1 MMPLFTGPSLFAYYQ
16 KKMSCDVIH
25 FLFNKCSEIPYS
37 SRDIS
42 TGVYEQN
49 ERCIF
54 SKLYSEQRLFNNAI

>member
-1 MMPLFTGPSLFAYYQ
+1 MMHLFTGPSLFAYYQ

-25 FLFNKCSEIPYS
+25 FLFKKFSEIPYS

-49 ERCIF
+49 
-54 SKLYSEQRLFNNAI
+54 